1 MRFIRHSECSYF
13 RRLFLQEVYLFKAL
27 VFLLQIN
34 VRAKSIENRL
44 PSRARV
50 QCFLIFAFTSS
61 PDGGMWLFVRWL
73 RVKVHAVSLHL
84 FRACFLVSDWELD
97 V

>member
-13 RRLFLQEVYLFKAL
+13 RRSFLQEVYLFKAL

-44 PSRARV
+44 PSRARPV
-50 QCFLIFAFTSS
+50 FLDFCLHPFT
-61 PDGGMWLFVRWL
+61 
-73 RVKVHAVSLHL
+73 
-84 FRACFLVSDWELD
+84 
-97 V
+97 

>member
-13 RRLFLQEVYLFKAL
+13 RRSFLQEVYLFKAL

-61 PDGGMWLFVRWL
+61 PDGHNYLFGSGLSVKIFDLYHTVNGFCKWL
-73 RVKVHAVSLHL
+73 
-84 FRACFLVSDWELD
+84 
-97 V
+97 

>member
-13 RRLFLQEVYLFKAL
+13 RRSFLQEVYLFKAL

-61 PDGGMWLFVRWL
+61 PDGGMWLYMSWL
-73 RVKVHAVSLHL
+73 SVKVKAIYLHL
-84 FRACFLVSDWELD
+84 LSTFFMVSVWELD